1 MNNTLLPCPFCGK
14 QIAEIGNCKNMEE
27 CEHFEECPAVEPYVC
42 VVCSINKG
50 GCGASTGYHEG
61 VEKAIAAWNRRAG
74 KDINVATNSAVPVV
88 RGKWVD
94 DENGTEWDSHQCS
107 VCKKSSLSEM
117 IYEDDYDEGLDGEWF
132 YLGKRENGIIEHLT
146 KYCPNCGAKMEDKP

>member
-50 GCGASTGYHEG
+50 GCGASTGYQEG

-88 RGKWVD
+88 RGEWIAKPHIISL
-94 DENGTEWDSHQCS
+94 NNMTLTGTYPTCNL
-107 VCKKSSLSEM
+107 C
-117 IYEDDYDEGLDGEWF
+117 DYAW
-132 YLGKRENGIIEHLT
+132 LGVAKNT
-146 KYCPNCGAKMEDKP
+146 NYCPNCGARMEDKPCG